1 LAFSG
6 YLGWLNFSSASFKQA
21 VFAIKDAH
29 TRAGAGDPTEGQFRL
44 WALMNGLDRRAAR
57 KPRRLGVTPAMLQS
71 VGRQFAGCTNLQKG
85 GRVDGVMVQAL
96 LLTAWFF
103 MMKASEFCD
112 SNGINVDH
120 VLKGLDVKLS
130 KENEPV
136 DVGVATEAAVQKNE
150 G

>member
-1 LAFSG
+1 
-6 YLGWLNFSSASFKQA
+6 
-21 VFAIKDAH
+21 
-29 TRAGAGDPTEGQFRL
+29 
-44 WALMNGLDRRAAR
+44 M
-57 KPRRLGVTPAMLQS
+57 
-71 VGRQFAGCTNLQKG
+71 
-85 GRVDGVMVQAL
+85 DGVMVQAL

-136 DVGVATEAAVQKNE
+136 DVGVATEAAVQKNK